1 LAELFCFISF
11 SLCLLSYVVNN
22 FQYEISAKNFH
33 MSFSVR
39 HYFHKVNPKF
49 FVGLDI
55 GAAASLDIFIKMF
68 IVKRKYENFG
78 R

>member
-1 LAELFCFISF
+1 
-11 SLCLLSYVVNN
+11 
-22 FQYEISAKNFH
+22 